1 MLLSHSPTFPAC
13 ACLWALLIQTLT
25 HGLASDLPVYH
36 KCVSDMDFGMLLALI
51 LPWPVLFPRGGTIPS
66 WWGPALLT
74 WGIPEAACVSGSS
87 QPFLCPD
94 IILKKKKNTL
104 YEFLWIEVGLSY
116 SNFMMRDTCSPIR
129 RALCC
134 TILSTCS
141 TCKTCLLGS
150 SR

>member
-1 MLLSHSPTFPAC
+1 MVLPGFTWDPHPQLLLSDSTTAQSRAASLCCKGEVQVLVSHSPTFPAC

-51 LPWPVLFPRGGTIPS
+51 LPWPVLLRGGGTIPS

-74 WGIPEAACVSGSS
+74 WGIPGAACVSGSS

-94 IILKKKKNTL
+94 IILKKKTPSMI
-104 YEFLWIEVGLSY
+104 F
-116 SNFMMRDTCSPIR
+116 C
-129 RALCC
+129 
-134 TILSTCS
+134 
-141 TCKTCLLGS
+141 GS
-150 SR
+150 KWV